1 MTPLGAVVLF
11 LAGVAASVFGSLVG
25 LGGGF
30 VVLPI
35 LRLAYGVPP
44 AQAAGTSLLMVF
56 ANTAAAT
63 IGYLRDRKIDLRLA
77 IPFALGGVPGSIAG
91 VLAVR
96 RFSPTGFD
104 IAYSCV
110 MITLAVLVLRQR
122 GATHRAQGER
132 TWAHDPRV
140 GAIGGFAVGFFSSLF
155 GIGGGVVM
163 IPLLLIAARMPP
175 HVVVATGAFVVTTT
189 APVGIAAHAYAGHVD
204 WIFAAPLVLG
214 GLAGGSIG
222 PMIARRVS
230 SPRLVTLLSIAL
242 AIAASSLAVRH
253 FL

>member
-1 MTPLGAVVLF
+1 MTPLGALILF
-11 LAGVAASVFGSLVG
+11 LAGLAASVFGSLVG

-63 IGYLRDRKIDLRLA
+63 FGYLHDRKIDLRLA

-91 VLAVR
+91 VLIVK
-96 RFSPTGFD
+96 RFTPTGFD
-104 IAYSCV
+104 VAYSV
-110 MITLAVLVLRQR
+110 LMIALAVLVLRRR
-122 GATHRAQGER
+122 GAPAREDGDR
-132 TWAHDPRV
+132 TWAHDPRI
-140 GAIGGFAVGFFSSLF
+140 GALGGFAVGLFSSLF

-175 HVVVATGAFVVTTT
+175 HVVVATGAFVITAT
-189 APVGIAAHAYAGHVD
+189 APVGIAAHAIGGDVD

-214 GLAGGSIG
+214 GFAGGSIG

-242 AIAASSLAVRH
+242 IIAAISLAVRH
-253 FL
+253 LL

>member
-1 MTPLGAVVLF
+1 VTPLGALLLF
-11 LAGVAASVFGSLVG
+11 LAGAGASVFGSLVG

-35 LRLAYGVPP
+35 LRIAYGVPP
-44 AQAAGTSLLMVF
+44 AHAAGTSLLMVF

-63 IGYLRDRKIDLRLA
+63 VGYLRDRKVDLRLA
-77 IPFALGGVPGSIAG
+77 VPFTIGAVPGGIAG
-91 VLAVR
+91 VLAVQH
-96 RFSPTGFD
+96 FSPAGFD
-104 IAYSCV
+104 VAYGCV
-110 MITLAVLVLRQR
+110 MLVLAVLVLRRR
-122 GATHRAQGER
+122 GEAGVAKDAR

-140 GAIGGFAVGFFSSLF
+140 GVLGGFAVGLTSSLF
-155 GIGGGVVM
+155 GIGGGVVL

-175 HVVVATGAFVVTTT
+175 HIVVATGAFVITTT
-189 APVGIAAHAYAGHVD
+189 APIGIAAHAYAGDVD

-214 GLAGGSIG
+214 GLAGGSVG
-222 PMIARRVS
+222 PLIARRVS

-242 AIAASSLAVRH
+242 VIAAVSLAVRH